1 MPKNIQDAW
10 LPALILAIIMHAGV
24 FFVLYTTNNTQQT
37 TSSNSQ
43 KTDNKT
49 VSPSTPQITTTQPNE
64 SEKIMAIIETTEKPV
79 VETKQDGNT
88 SQNDNSQQTIKD
100 NTKTEG
106 VDSQIAQ
113 DNLTESQ
120 GNQPTDK
127 PTSTNPSSSSQAATQ
142 VIKVWWFA
150 RMPLYRQYYYLCRY
164 NPDTG
169 CQIAG
174 LGLQNY
180 R

>member
-1 MPKNIQDAW
+1 MQKNSS
-10 LPALILAIIMHAGV
+10 LILYQSFGV
-24 FFVLYTTNNTQQT
+24 KIWMRCIN
-37 TSSNSQ
+37 SSS
-43 KTDNKT
+43 KSSSK
-49 VSPSTPQITTTQPNE
+49 
-64 SEKIMAIIETTEKPV
+64 
-79 VETKQDGNT
+79 
-88 SQNDNSQQTIKD
+88 
-100 NTKTEG
+100 
-106 VDSQIAQ
+106 
-113 DNLTESQ
+113 
-120 GNQPTDK
+120 
-127 PTSTNPSSSSQAATQ
+127 PSSSSQAATQ